1 MVFTQE
7 REAEAEAAL
16 GPGWRKVEVLKD
28 GNVRKTLAK
37 YWNPEGEEVAVK
49 EVKKLLTMAAGGV
62 KKPEKVAR
70 KAKAKAAT
78 AEVEGLVECGECSI
92 TFSTTRQL
100 VVHKSFHQ
108 AKVTMEEETKVVGA
122 TLPPP
127 GPPGPPGPPTPA
139 QAALKLCS
147 HSCGFQTKSVRK
159 LRDHEQSHEESLEVE
174 VEAETSLS
182 SDLSEDLGDLSI
194 DNVFESYMQG
204 KAQRK
209 EEEGVEAEEENE
221 QLVELEEEEEE
232 LEVLAEPVRRS
243 KAPVVIDSM
252 NIPRHLDTA
261 PRHSLEDKSYFDYDE
276 DEEEDEEY
284 LEEEE
289 KAPEEI
295 TLDSE
300 PEEITLDEGDEE
312 EEVMETKEEAE
323 ERELAKLVEVEGLLE
338 DPEFV
343 LRMVEGEEATML
355 ANFTSNSWYAAPRGW
370 RPAPGEVWHATVE
383 QLERHH
389 RVARVEVEVEEEHT
403 DQASFLAALEPRL
416 HLANPAASRP
426 ALYRLAKALW
436 FATLHPK
443 LPTMKVEQE
452 QEVEEWGVGEEYDE
466 YDEGDY
472 GYEKEGK
479 KDEEDYDDLEEEEE
493 LEDEEE
499 EVDEEEE
506 DDDEEMEE

>member
-1 MVFTQE
+1 M
-7 REAEAEAAL
+7 
-16 GPGWRKVEVLKD
+16 
-28 GNVRKTLAK
+28 
-37 YWNPEGEEVAVK
+37 
-49 EVKKLLTMAAGGV
+49 
-62 KKPEKVAR
+62 
-70 KAKAKAAT
+70 
-78 AEVEGLVECGECSI
+78 
-92 TFSTTRQL
+92 
-100 VVHKSFHQ
+100 
-108 AKVTMEEETKVVGA
+108 
-122 TLPPP
+122 
-127 GPPGPPGPPTPA
+127 
-139 QAALKLCS
+139 
-147 HSCGFQTKSVRK
+147 RK

-370 RPAPGEVWHATVE
+370 RPAPGEVGA
-383 QLERHH
+383 
-389 RVARVEVEVEEEHT
+389 
-403 DQASFLAALEPRL
+403 DS
-416 HLANPAASRP
+416 
-426 ALYRLAKALW
+426 
-436 FATLHPK
+436 
-443 LPTMKVEQE
+443 
-452 QEVEEWGVGEEYDE
+452 D
-466 YDEGDY
+466 DY
-472 GYEKEGK
+472 IYFF
-479 KDEEDYDDLEEEEE
+479 
-493 LEDEEE
+493 
-499 EVDEEEE
+499 
-506 DDDEEMEE
+506 